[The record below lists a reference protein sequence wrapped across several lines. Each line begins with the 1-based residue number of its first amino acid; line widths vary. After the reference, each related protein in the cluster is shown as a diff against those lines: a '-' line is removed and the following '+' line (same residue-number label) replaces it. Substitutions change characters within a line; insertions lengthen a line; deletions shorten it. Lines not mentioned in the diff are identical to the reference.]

1 VSPRAQRGPARWLP
15 RFAAIAL
22 LAAGA
27 GPALAVDTTPALPT
41 PELQQRYSAL
51 THEFRCVQCQNEALA
66 DSNVSLAGDLRLEI
80 HDLLAAGKSD
90 DDIRDFLVA
99 RYGEFILFRPRM
111 SLKNLWLWA
120 APGVLLIAGGVVA
133 VRVLRKR
140 ASLPITDDDDLAGT
154 NGTGQA

>member
-1 VSPRAQRGPARWLP
+1 MKRATLASTWAVS
-15 RFAAIAL
+15 FAL
-22 LAAGA
+22 TFAAGA
-27 GPALAVDTTPALPT
+27 AFAVDNTPPFES
-41 PELQQRYSAL
+41 PQLQQRYIAL

-120 APGVLLIAGGVVA
+120 APGVLLVAGGVVA

-140 ASLPITDDDDLAGT
+140 ASLPITDDDDLSGS
-154 NGTGQA
+154 NSTGQA